1 MNLKVHYD
9 PECDAIG
16 LHCNQPSGAT
26 YELEK
31 VGMVMIDLPDEKSYV
46 AIALEVIGISAWLPL
61 GKRGYCEETDTLT
74 FGDGVAKATIIAE
87 NGDMIAY
94 WAPDEY
100 DPTDLVAIAVDLRN
114 ASLHLAPVIEA
125 MPPMAAVNSG

>member
-31 VGMVMIDLPDEKSYV
+31 VGMVMIDLPDEDSYE
-46 AIALEVIGISAWLPL
+46 AIALEVIGISSWLPL
-61 GKRGYCEETDTLT
+61 GKRGYCEETDILT
-74 FGDGVAKATIIAE
+74 FGDGVEAATVVAV
-87 NGDMIAY
+87 NGDLIAY
-94 WAPDEY
+94 WASDEY
-100 DPTDLVAIAVDLRN
+100 DPDDLTPIAVDLRN
-114 ASLHLAPVIEA
+114 ASRHLAPVIDA
-125 MPPMAAVNSG
+125 MSQPLIVANG

>member
-26 YELEK
+26 YELAT
-31 VGMVMIDLPDEKSYV
+31 VGMVMIDLPDEDSYE
-46 AIALEVIGISAWLPL
+46 AIALEVFAISAWLPL

-74 FGDGVAKATIIAE
+74 IGRGVETATVVAE
-87 NGDMIAY
+87 NGDLVAY

-100 DPTDLVAIAVDLRN
+100 DPADLVPIAVDLRN
-114 ASLHLAPVIEA
+114 ASTHLAPVIEA
-125 MPPMAAVNSG
+125 MSQPLVVANG